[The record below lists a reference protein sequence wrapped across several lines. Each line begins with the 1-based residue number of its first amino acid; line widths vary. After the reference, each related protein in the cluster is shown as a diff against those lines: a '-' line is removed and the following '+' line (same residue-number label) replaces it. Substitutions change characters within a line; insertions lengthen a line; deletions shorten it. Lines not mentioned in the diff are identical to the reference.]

1 MYIILASYLV
11 LKILRFPLIN
21 YANSTRRSLI
31 NRLVSVVSLLILV
44 PSIMTFN
51 GVLNKSQFDS
61 QANEFLENEL
71 IGLPNYDFL
80 KNTAQ
85 RIYNDGNSSIII
97 NTYGQKPLTQETI
110 NFLNNKIK
118 NYSELKNAKLEF
130 IQNDSSLSNPNK
142 FINELR
148 KRDSLELVSKTNE
161 INKLNQKLNDLESLS
176 REKLIFKSLAKEIKI
191 IYPDLNEFEVFET
204 IKTDFNKIDTVL
216 VFNLR
221 WNKELE
227 NEEKLK
233 LNENV
238 RNWLKFQLEND
249 VFEIRSNTN

>member
-1 MYIILASYLV
+1 VSLVIL
-11 LKILRFPLIN
+11 IP
-21 YANSTRRSLI
+21 
-31 NRLVSVVSLLILV
+31 SVV
-44 PSIMTFN
+44 TFN
-51 GVLNKSQFDS
+51 GVLNESQFDS
-61 QANEFLENEL
+61 QAKEFLENEL
-71 IGLPNYDFL
+71 IGIPNYEFL

-85 RIYNDGNSSIII
+85 FKYNDDNVSSIVI
-97 NTYGQKPLTQETI
+97 NTYGQKPLSQETI
-110 NFLNNKIK
+110 NFLNKKIQ
-118 NYSELKNAKLEF
+118 NYSELKNTELEF
-130 IQNDSSLSNPNK
+130 IQNDSSLSNSNK

-148 KRDSLELVSKTNE
+148 KRDSLELVSKSNE

-176 REKLIFKSLAKEIKI
+176 REKLIFNSLAKEIKI

-204 IKTDFNKIDTVL
+204 IKTDFNEIDTVL

-233 LNENV
+233 LDENV
-238 RNWLKFQLEND
+238 RNWLKFQLDND